1 MSLRPPAHG
10 KTSCVERVSSRLDF
24 VLRAGQTGASEEE
37 YVPPWVEKARAE
49 AKAREKVRQA
59 ERAYKESRDKYWDD
73 LQREAEVRAA
83 NERADNEK
91 RREDAKRE
99 QETRRARASEAADA
113 MRKEW
118 AREDEEMRAARDRD
132 DEASAARDR
141 YARARTEVRAAKER
155 ADNEKRR
162 EDAETAER
170 MRRAK
175 EDAQTAEMM
184 RKIREVPIMD
194 VPLPPGGAIPQDGRQ
209 GKWSKASV
217 SSLWSIL
224 VEKKTAAYRRDY
236 GRDPTTEEQQSWE
249 ITRLQLIS
257 ALKSHPDLKASL
269 GLLPGMNIN
278 ESGGVR
284 NLNYV
289 ARLMDALQHT
299 DKSYKGSAVTYIMW
313 LKLLGAGVTP
323 INLLAG
329 LPTAALVQYV
339 CAVLDNLHVEL

>member
-1 MSLRPPAHG
+1 MSFRPPALG
-10 KTSCVERVSSRLDF
+10 KTPRVERVSSRLDF

-37 YVPPWVEKARAE
+37 YVPTWVEKARAE
-49 AKAREKVRQA
+49 AKAREVVRQA

-73 LQREAEVRAA
+73 LQREAKERNEAA
-83 NERADNEK
+83 AARVAAA
-91 RREDAKRE
+91 RVAAAREE
-99 QETRRARASEAADA
+99 ETRRARESEAAKA
-113 MRKEW
+113 RREEW
-118 AREDEEMRAARDRD
+118 DREDEEM
-132 DEASAARDR
+132 
-141 YARARTEVRAAKER
+141 RAAKER

-175 EDAQTAEMM
+175 EDAETAEMM
-184 RKIREVPIMD
+184 RKIREVSIMD

-249 ITRLQLIS
+249 ITRLQLIA

-339 CAVLDNLHVEL
+339 CAVLDGVHVEL